1 MLMSAI
7 KMHKH
12 PDLAECM
19 QRTACSIPC
28 HAMLPMPP
36 SKSGHMQ
43 GQGGIRDGWYLMS
56 NKGPEL
62 VQVDDGLEVLVL
74 PDVEMPHSHLQARDE
89 LK

>member
-1 MLMSAI
+1 
-7 KMHKH
+7 
-12 PDLAECM
+12 
-19 QRTACSIPC
+19 
-28 HAMLPMPP
+28 
-36 SKSGHMQ
+36 
-43 GQGGIRDGWYLMS
+43 MS